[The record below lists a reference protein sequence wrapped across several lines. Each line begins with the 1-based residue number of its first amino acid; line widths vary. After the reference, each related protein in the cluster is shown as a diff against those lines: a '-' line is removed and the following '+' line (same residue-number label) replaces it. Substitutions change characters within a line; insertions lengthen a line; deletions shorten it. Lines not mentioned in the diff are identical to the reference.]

1 MNEKTFRKRF
11 DKMEKALYEKVFLKN
26 LNVNDVIKKGL
37 EKHIKFIIFANLRF
51 TLMYKCFKRAIDEN
65 LYKEDLNDLN
75 RSINKICV
83 YLDEILEIITD
94 IINKEK

>member
-75 RSINKICV
+75 RRIAQICL
-83 YLDEILEIITD
+83 YLDKITEIMIDVIYA
-94 IINKEK
+94 KK